1 MLPAHSSYASRYLAV
16 NGGMAFKGVS
26 TAYLL
31 IDIVNLILSPRLRLV
46 RAVGACFP

>member
-1 MLPAHSSYASRYLAV
+1 LALF
-16 NGGMAFKGVS
+16 GH
-26 TAYLL
+26 YLL